1 MATNVS
7 RDEDK
12 ERAIASWKSKNEAA
26 RKGEILRE
34 VQKLKVQIQA
44 MEREK
49 CTHLYS
55 KRSDF
60 RHEFTQLEEL
70 DSTNNNERKTEQV
83 KLKQQLEKISH
94 MVKRFHRELRDVKPT
109 PEFVERLKM
118 IMEDIEATINA
129 FKEQQRKQYEAML
142 LEERTTELE
151 VQALEKKF
159 DSWTQLAAATPSNT
173 RPGQHKPLATARDVT
188 KDLPPE
194 VATFEKFMEQSGGMR
209 GGWDEYDHQTFLKFR
224 QRYQGKAVFLEHVLP
239 ALPTRTEEEIQ
250 EHEEW
255 YQEYLFL
262 NETKKQAIKHWRQ
275 RKEEEKDELLS
286 RATEEADEGTDDRQ
300 EKLQERIEQE
310 RRERKSKL
318 NAYKVQK
325 ELERAQAEEKKLRQQ
340 LEEQEKKKQWKQKQ
354 EELRSKVWEHKRQRD
369 EEEASLRE
377 QELAWE
383 HEERERQK
391 QLSAREIAKFRSRD
405 EMALRQRLAK
415 EKEKEQAAR
424 EKEERLEALRSQVHV
439 EVPRDPSRLLK
450 PTAGHNARVK
460 DKSSSGGQVLHNVM
474 PHRAIPA
481 WRQGP

>member
-94 MVKRFHRELRDVKPT
+94 MVKRFHRELRD
-109 PEFVERLKM
+109 
-118 IMEDIEATINA
+118 
-129 FKEQQRKQYEAML
+129 
-142 LEERTTELE
+142 
-151 VQALEKKF
+151 ALEKKF

-460 DKSSSGGQVLHNVM
+460 DKSSSGGQ
-474 PHRAIPA
+474 
-481 WRQGP
+481 